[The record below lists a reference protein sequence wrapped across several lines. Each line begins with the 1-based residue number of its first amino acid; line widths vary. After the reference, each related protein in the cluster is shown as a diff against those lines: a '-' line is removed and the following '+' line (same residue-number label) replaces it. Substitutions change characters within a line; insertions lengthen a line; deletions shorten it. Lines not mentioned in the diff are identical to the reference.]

1 MTLHHSTKVKLKK
14 VLICLCVIAG
24 APFVSVWVIKSLP
37 AISAAAAKAASF
49 SAVLNFG
56 EMYPPEEYFSSQIES
71 SSQTEETEA
80 FLDDRIMLSEG
91 MPYEYNAAENED
103 ALKPDETESTYK
115 GPSPYPESIET
126 HSGTITAMAYLEQDG
141 KQFFDLE
148 KFGQVRNA
156 TEIPMSKLIEESKKL
171 PEFKI
176 DISDEEGKTSEPQV
190 LIMHTHTT
198 ESFEPYARDFYDA
211 SFNSRTTDESK
222 NVVSVGNAIEKE
234 LTSQGIGVIH
244 DKTVHD
250 YPSYNGSYDRS
261 RATVKAILAQ
271 HPSIK
276 VVLDIHRDAIE
287 REGGERIA
295 PTVTVDGKQAAQVMI
310 ISGCDNGTMNMP
322 NYLKNFRLASLFQQQ
337 LEGDYPGL
345 TRPVL
350 FTYKKYNQDLTTGS
364 LLIEVGGHANSV
376 EQAQYSGELVGKSL
390 ANALKGISS

>member
-1 MTLHHSTKVKLKK
+1 MTLHRSSKQKLKK
-14 VLICLCVIAG
+14 ALICLCVIAG
-24 APFVSVWVIKSLP
+24 APFVSAWVIKSLP

-56 EMYPPEEYFSSQIES
+56 EMYPPEKYFSSQGES
-71 SSQTEETEA
+71 SSQTEETETS
-80 FLDDRIMLSEG
+80 LDDRIMLSEG

-103 ALKPDETESTYK
+103 ALKTNETENTYT

-126 HSGTITAMAYLEQDG
+126 HSGTITAMAYLKQDG

-148 KFGQVRNA
+148 KCGQVRNA
-156 TEIPMSKLIEESKKL
+156 TEISMSKLIEESKKL

-176 DISDEEGKTSEPQV
+176 EIGNDGKVSEPQV

-198 ESFEPYARDFYDA
+198 ESYEPYARDFYDA
-211 SFNSRTTDESK
+211 SFNSRTTDETK

-234 LTSQGIGVIH
+234 LTAQGIGVIH
-244 DKTVHD
+244 DKTIHD

-287 REGGERIA
+287 RDGGERIA

-350 FTYKKYNQDLTTGS
+350 FAYKKYNQDLTTGS
-364 LLIEVGGHANSV
+364 LLIEVGGHANSI

>member
-24 APFVSVWVIKSLP
+24 APFVSAWVIKSLP

-56 EMYPPEEYFSSQIES
+56 EMYPPEEYFSSQTEAS
-71 SSQTEETEA
+71 AKAEETEIS
-80 FLDDRIMLSEG
+80 LDDRIMLSEG
-91 MPYEYNAAENED
+91 MPYEYTAAENED
-103 ALKPDETESTYK
+103 TLKTNETQSTYT

-126 HSGTITAMAYLEQDG
+126 HSGTITAMAYLQQDG
-141 KQFFDLE
+141 KQFFNLE
-148 KFGQVRNA
+148 KCGQVRNT

-176 DISDEEGKTSEPQV
+176 DVGDEGKTSEPQV

-198 ESFEPYARDFYDA
+198 ESYEPYARDFYDA
-211 SFNSRTTDESK
+211 SFNSRTTDETK

-261 RATVKAILAQ
+261 RVTVKAILAA

-276 VVLDIHRDAIE
+276 IVLDIHRDAIE
-287 REGGERIA
+287 RDGGERIA

-322 NYLKNFRLASLFQQQ
+322 NYLKNFRFASLFQQQ

-345 TRPVL
+345 MRPVL
-350 FTYKKYNQDLTTGS
+350 FAYKKYNQDLTTGS
-364 LLIEVGGHANSV
+364 LLIEVGGHANSI